1 MDDAAAELDDAL
13 ERPCHVGHP
22 EVGQREAVARPAAPL
37 VQAEGRPVA
46 VGLDPLALPGLARRE
61 RDPEQ
66 PLPEGARAAQVVGR
80 ELDQIERHH
89 PFSLCRRVRSSRYR
103 REPMSPFEVR
113 ELVRRLQAAYPEPP
127 LAEETE
133 KLYERMLVDLDFAAV
148 DPVVDELIATT
159 MKLPTVSRIRRA
171 VIEPTLEIPTADEAW
186 LAVQTREGA
195 THELVAHVARLVGGG
210 YNIRTS
216 SDPELT
222 RVRFVKVYDELRR
235 KAVDRALAEG
245 VRAQRMNLQ
254 QAS

>member
-1 MDDAAAELDDAL
+1 MS
-13 ERPCHVGHP
+13 
-22 EVGQREAVARPAAPL
+22 
-37 VQAEGRPVA
+37 PVA
-46 VGLDPLALPGLARRE
+46 VRE
-61 RDPEQ
+61 R
-66 PLPEGARAAQVVGR
+66 
-80 ELDQIERHH
+80 
-89 PFSLCRRVRSSRYR
+89 
-103 REPMSPFEVR
+103 
-113 ELVRRLQAAYPEPP
+113 VRRLQAAYPDPP

-148 DPVVDELIATT
+148 DPVVDELIATA

-171 VIEPTLEIPTADEAW
+171 VRA
-186 LAVQTREGA
+186 GA

-245 VRAQRMNLQ
+245 VRAQRMKLQ